1 MAYVGTPIDTTNQF
15 QSLQGKRFD
24 GDGST
29 TAFTLDI
36 APSSVFDIEVFVDNV
51 RQDPNSAYALSG
63 TTMTFTSAPASGTN
77 NIYVIHQAKSVGT
90 IDLPEGA
97 LVDLNGGSDKLVLD
111 ADGDTTISADTDD
124 QIDFKVA
131 GNDRV
136 KLDNTDLTLQTCA
149 LRINNSTT
157 GTTSSDGLLLEVS
170 GSEVYFNQK
179 ENADIHVRTNNTD
192 RVIISG
198 SGNVGIGEDV
208 PEGKLHIFTGDA
220 SVGPHGDADELVV
233 EGSGASGISILS
245 GSSSNGNILFGDSG
259 GDEHGAIRYLHANDN
274 LRFDTADAEV
284 MRINHQGM
292 VMIGDNTADSISNN
306 GVNISRD
313 SQILVSRAGGDCG
326 TFNRNSDDGQIL
338 NFAQAGST
346 EGNISVSG
354 STVSYNGFT
363 GTHWSRLTDNSKPTI
378 LKGTILESL
387 DTMMDWYQAVATIAE
402 VKDDD
407 GNVITPERKVKKS
420 ISLDGKNVGDAITF
434 TSKEKEYTGVIEKEL
449 DVKHVKCK
457 ISDSAES
464 KNIYGLFQAWDNDD
478 DTVNDMYVAQVGTF
492 VIRIHKDE
500 TVSKGDLIQS
510 KGDGTGKVQADDIM
524 RSSTVA
530 KVLSTTKIET
540 YSDGSY
546 IVPCSLHC

>member
-1 MAYVGTPIDTTNQF
+1 MAYVGTPIDTANQF
-15 QSLQGKRFD
+15 QSLQGKRFN

-36 APSSVFDIEVFVDNV
+36 APSSVFDIEVFVENV

-124 QIDFKVA
+124 QIDLKA
-131 GNDRV
+131 GG
-136 KLDNTDLTLQTCA
+136 TDTMHI
-149 LRINNSTT
+149 IN
-157 GTTSSDGLLLEVS
+157 G
-170 GSEVYFNQK
+170 K
-179 ENADIHVRTNNTD
+179 
-192 RVIISG
+192 
-198 SGNVGIGEDV
+198 VGITNV
-208 PEGKLHIFTGDA
+208 PDLGAGLHIKTADSGA
-220 SVGPHGDADELVV
+220 SVNGNGDELVIENNGNAGLSILTGTSDTGSIFFADADDSNVGAIQYDHSSTTARMVFRV
-233 EGSGASGISILS
+233 EDNTRLKLDSSANVLYNKTSTTLTDTGIELRTHDAITVTRGAGAVLDLNRQTNDGDLVIFYQGGNAEGTISIS
-245 GSSSNGNILFGDSG
+245 G
-259 GDEHGAIRYLHANDN
+259 
-274 LRFDTADAEV
+274 T
-284 MRINHQGM
+284 
-292 VMIGDNTADSISNN
+292 T
-306 GVNISRD
+306 
-313 SQILVSRAGGDCG
+313 
-326 TFNRNSDDGQIL
+326 T
-338 NFAQAGST
+338 
-346 EGNISVSG
+346 
-354 STVSYNGFT
+354 SYNGFT
-363 GTHWSRLTDNSKPTI
+363 GTHWSRLADNSKPTI

-387 DTMMDWYQAVATIAE
+387 DTMMDWYQAVATVPE
-402 VKDDD
+402 STDDN
-407 GNVITPERKVKKS
+407 GNVTAEHPIKKS
-420 ISLDGKNVGDAITF
+420 ISLNGRSVGDDITF
-434 TSKEKEYTGVIEKEL
+434 TVDEKEYTGKIEKEG
-449 DVKHVKCK
+449 DIKHTKCK
-457 ISDSAES
+457 VSDTDSS
-464 KNIYGLFQAWDNDD
+464 KNVYGLFNSWDEDE

-500 TVSKGDLIQS
+500 TVAKGDLIQS